1 VGGSIASFEEAGEI
15 AADIA
20 LAALSGS
27 NGAAMPVVI
36 DQVPAFHVDARVMNV
51 LRMDLDRLPAEAIVH
66 FQAPSI
72 WEQHRSMLLTGIA
85 AISMQ
90 AVLIVALLIQRHR
103 RRTAEELLSQ
113 TNEYMEV
120 AANSARLGIWLWVP
134 SLDQI
139 WMTSYCRQMLGI
151 AENVEL
157 DLDLFLRRLA
167 GDRRDHVR
175 SDMMAAAL
183 SNATF
188 EREFKVT
195 DRSGAKRW
203 LAAIGY
209 GKQRGRECTL
219 TGTLVDVTDR
229 KIAQIDAEQQ
239 RQQIIHLTRV
249 AVLGELSGA
258 LAHELKQP
266 LTAIL
271 TNAQIARRLI
281 LRSPPDLAEVQ
292 EILSDIVED
301 DHRAAVVLDKL
312 RGMIRKQQPDYGE
325 IVLSQVVDDVLTL
338 VHSDLVERRVLV
350 ATRLPTDLPAARGDR
365 VQMQQVLINLIQNA
379 CDAMTDAGAEHRIV
393 LAAEQNGDDK
403 VTVTVA
409 DSGGGLPAE
418 LNGSLFEPFI
428 TTKPQGLG
436 LGLAICQSILAA
448 HGGEIWCAN
457 NPGGGAIFGFSLPV
471 YGRG

>member
-1 VGGSIASFEEAGEI
+1 
-15 AADIA
+15 
-20 LAALSGS
+20 
-27 NGAAMPVVI
+27 
-36 DQVPAFHVDARVMNV
+36 
-51 LRMDLDRLPAEAIVH
+51 
-66 FQAPSI
+66 
-72 WEQHRSMLLTGIA
+72 
-85 AISMQ
+85 
-90 AVLIVALLIQRHR
+90 
-103 RRTAEELLSQ
+103 
-113 TNEYMEV
+113 
-120 AANSARLGIWLWVP
+120 
-134 SLDQI
+134 
-139 WMTSYCRQMLGI
+139 MLGI

-188 EREFKVT
+188 EQEFKVT

-209 GKQRGRECTL
+209 GKPRGRECTL